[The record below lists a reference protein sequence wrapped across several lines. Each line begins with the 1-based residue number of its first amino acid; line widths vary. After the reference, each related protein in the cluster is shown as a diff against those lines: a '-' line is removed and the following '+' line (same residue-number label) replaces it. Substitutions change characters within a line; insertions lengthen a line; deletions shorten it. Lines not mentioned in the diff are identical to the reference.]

1 MAIVFPASPSVNE
14 TFTEGSITYKWDG
27 AKWIGLG
34 ITPADRL
41 VEGSNSLEI
50 NANNDLVW
58 TGSDVGIGTNAPG
71 SDGGTTL
78 EIYNATTPTLKLNDG
93 DEYKALLQLRGNDL
107 EIRGS
112 NGVMEF
118 YTGSAD
124 GASSTKRLSIDSI
137 GRTLIHT
144 STSAGYADRWLSIG
158 DVTDSSSTLEI
169 RSSPTNGYSSIVFT
183 DATSADSNSYIGA
196 IEYAHQ
202 NNTLAFKTNATERL
216 RIDSDG
222 RIATN
227 GRAPSSYNNP
237 AFLISGDN
245 ATLTI
250 MGDGSTNNSSIS
262 AIKFRVA
269 GTSTGDYTKAAI
281 FAKRMG
287 GYNDLDMIFALDTAA
302 DANGVNLANER
313 FRIKSNGDLKHT
325 GLRIGGGDN
334 KLAILVTPSHNTN
347 EEDVIVYQAENEGS
361 FNQITFGGGTSSYN
375 AATELVFKTADIVD
389 TTGGTE
395 RLRIDATGKIM
406 HSGGHTN
413 NSGNL
418 SAGSYYRIVAS
429 STVAASANVTFVISG
444 LASGWMTIRGGGY
457 SNAGQSQYAIMYQL
471 GGFMTATSTYNV
483 ETVQQWGNGVTINT
497 QKNASDYRITLINNS
512 SSYGLATQWCIECAN
527 AGIKIR
533 T

>member
-1 MAIVFPASPSVNE
+1 
-14 TFTEGSITYKWDG
+14 
-27 AKWIGLG
+27 
-34 ITPADRL
+34 
-41 VEGSNSLEI
+41 
-50 NANNDLVW
+50 
-58 TGSDVGIGTNAPG
+58 
-71 SDGGTTL
+71 
-78 EIYNATTPTLKLNDG
+78 
-93 DEYKALLQLRGNDL
+93 
-107 EIRGS
+107 
-112 NGVMEF
+112 
-118 YTGSAD
+118 
-124 GASSTKRLSIDSI
+124 
-137 GRTLIHT
+137 
-144 STSAGYADRWLSIG
+144 
-158 DVTDSSSTLEI
+158 
-169 RSSPTNGYSSIVFT
+169 
-183 DATSADSNSYIGA
+183 
-196 IEYAHQ
+196 
-202 NNTLAFKTNATERL
+202 
-216 RIDSDG
+216 
-222 RIATN
+222 
-227 GRAPSSYNNP
+227 
-237 AFLISGDN
+237 
-245 ATLTI
+245 